1 MMPQSQRLADSLPS
15 VISGVLCAI
24 CTRSNVHP
32 VAPVRCQSC
41 CLRSPESVDAAR
53 DKSETRASMARAGL
67 PTPRNRL
74 IERPDQV
81 EAAGQHVG
89 FPAGEKGWLK
99 PHPRGLRV

>member
-1 MMPQSQRLADSLPS
+1 M
-15 VISGVLCAI
+15 
-24 CTRSNVHP
+24 
-32 VAPVRCQSC
+32 
-41 CLRSPESVDAAR
+41 DAAR

-89 FPAGEKGWLK
+89 FPAGEGLQAQWL
-99 PHPRGLRV
+99 RGLELYLTHSMHSLVAAGSGVTRNVLSQLFVWATAVWRHEGMPAGGD